1 MSYTVW
7 LLCAF
12 IVVCL
17 FKPSSSHPAN
27 VLPKRGDKADDGL
40 NCDVKNN
47 AQIDA
52 FVAKYMVIGQH
63 GRLYPE
69 NTQQLKTFCE

>member
-1 MSYTVW
+1 MSYSVW
-7 LLCAF
+7 LICLFSC
-12 IVVCL
+12 VCF

-27 VLPKRGDKADDGL
+27 ALSRKSDNDDL
-40 NCDVKNN
+40 NCDVKSN

-52 FVAKYMVIGQH
+52 FVAKYMVIGRH